1 MSSESGGAPK
11 IIVDSDWKNQAQAEK
26 DRLAEG
32 ESKRGAETAA
42 KAGAA
47 GEGAPGELPPA
58 DFPSLVGMLV
68 TQALMYLGG
77 VADRRTGQAV
87 FDPDM
92 SRFYI
97 DLLAVVEEKTR
108 GNLNEAESRD
118 LIGAVHE
125 LRSRYVELVQ
135 AVARQESQQGLG
147 GGVIAGPAMPGGP
160 SPIRTA

>member
-1 MSSESGGAPK
+1 MSNEPGGAPK

-26 DRLAEG
+26 DRLAED
-32 ESKRGAETAA
+32 ESKREAEAAA
-42 KAGAA
+42 KAGA
-47 GEGAPGELPPA
+47 GGGGAPGDLPPA

-108 GNLNEAESRD
+108 GNLTEAESRD
-118 LIGAVHE
+118 LVGAVHE

-135 AVARQESQQGLG
+135 AVARQAAQQGMG
-147 GGVIAGPAMPGGP
+147 GGIAGPAIPGGA

>member
-1 MSSESGGAPK
+1 MSNEAAGAPK
-11 IIVDSDWKNQAQAEK
+11 IIVDSDWKNQAQAER
-26 DRLAEG
+26 DRLADA
-32 ESKRGAETAA
+32 ESKREAEAAA
-42 KAGAA
+42 KAEA
-47 GEGAPGELPPA
+47 GSAPGELPPA

-92 SRFYI
+92 ARFYI

-108 GNLNEAESRD
+108 GNLTEAESRD
-118 LIGAVHE
+118 LVGAVHE

-135 AVARQESQQGLG
+135 VVARQAAQQGMG
-147 GGVIAGPAMPGGP
+147 GGIAGPGVTGGP
-160 SPIRTA
+160 SPIQTA